1 MSSAQNIKATTQKFT
16 EIVDIAEDIVLLNG
30 GQACMVIEVRASN
43 FALLSAE
50 EQEAKIAAYASLL
63 NSLSF
68 SIQILIRNKKIDIS
82 SYLKLLEQ
90 EVSKSQAVNQ
100 KLSEFISLYKDF
112 VEEIVKVNTVLDK
125 NFYLV
130 IPYSSLE
137 KGVTGVLKDQNLLQ
151 SAKAALQNKVDGLL
165 NQLARVGL
173 PARILE
179 KEELI
184 KLFYD
189 LYNPSGDTDGISN
202 VGESI
207 SEPVVKAQI

>member
-1 MSSAQNIKATTQKFT
+1 MSAQNIKATTQKFT
-16 EIVDIAEDIVLLNG
+16 EIVDIIDEVVLLNG
-30 GQACMVIEVRASN
+30 GNACMIIEVRASN

-50 EQEAKIAAYASLL
+50 EQEAKIVAYASLL

-90 EVSKSQAVNQ
+90 EVLKAQTTNQ
-100 KLSEFISLYKDF
+100 RLSEFISLYRDF
-112 VEEIVKVNTVLDK
+112 VEEIVRVNTVLDK

-130 IPYSSLE
+130 VPYSSLE
-137 KGVTGVLKDQNLLQ
+137 KGVTGVLKDQNLITT
-151 SAKAALQNKVDGLL
+151 AKAALQNKVDGLL

-173 PARILE
+173 PARVLE

-189 LYNPSGDTDGISN
+189 LYNPSDDNNAANQI
-202 VGESI
+202 EDSI
-207 SEPVVKAQI
+207 REPVVKAQL